1 LYELIDYFSCGKVY
15 DLPSAASRFQVE
27 NVDLM
32 LSNIIPVL
40 NKTKF
45 NTYKSVYYDIA
56 KKVSEIIKT
65 KGYKT
70 DHAFKEII
78 ELAYDSNKT
87 GKRRHISKE
96 ELIKKFFTS

>member
-1 LYELIDYFSCGKVY
+1 VGE
-15 DLPSAASRFQVE
+15 QVE

-40 NKTKF
+40 NKTKL
-45 NTYKSVYYDIA
+45 NTYKGVNYDIA

-96 ELIKKFFTS
+96 ELLKKFFTS